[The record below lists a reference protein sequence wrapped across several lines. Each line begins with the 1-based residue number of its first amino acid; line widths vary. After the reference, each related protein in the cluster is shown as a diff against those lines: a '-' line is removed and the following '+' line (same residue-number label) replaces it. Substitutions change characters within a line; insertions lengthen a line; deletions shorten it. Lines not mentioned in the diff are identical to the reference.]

1 MRSLTWEGS
10 EYMLRAVEKP
20 DYRIRTTYSPS
31 AAEHVVFHDRK
42 IIGRAS
48 VLDDAKRV
56 AEAHAYGA

>member
-1 MRSLTWEGS
+1 
-10 EYMLRAVEKP
+10 MLRAVEKP
-20 DYRIRTTYSPS
+20 DYRIRTTYSPQ

-48 VLDDAKRV
+48 VLDDAKRA